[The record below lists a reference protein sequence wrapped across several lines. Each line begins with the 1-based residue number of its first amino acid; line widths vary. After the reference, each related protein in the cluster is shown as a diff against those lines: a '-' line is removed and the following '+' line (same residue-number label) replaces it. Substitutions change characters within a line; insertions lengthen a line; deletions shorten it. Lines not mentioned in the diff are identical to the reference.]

1 MTTIYSEDFAEKIK
15 SDSIIFL
22 PQAKNLNLK
31 ETQCIY
37 FVYFLNEWNKWIHH
51 DWEISFKIHNIDEF
65 TNILSFNNIE
75 KSERNKSSDKYI
87 KNFFSKVFN
96 SFNWVIIP
104 YNISYIIWLNV
115 HYSNKKLIEK
125 YCEKNF
131 KYFET
136 KYNINE
142 EFIDDISFLRCIK
155 DFEGF
160 VIAKM

>member
-1 MTTIYSEDFAEKIK
+1 
-15 SDSIIFL
+15 
-22 PQAKNLNLK
+22 
-31 ETQCIY
+31 
-37 FVYFLNEWNKWIHH
+37 
-51 DWEISFKIHNIDEF
+51 
-65 TNILSFNNIE
+65 
-75 KSERNKSSDKYI
+75 
-87 KNFFSKVFN
+87 
-96 SFNWVIIP
+96 
-104 YNISYIIWLNV
+104 V